1 MLTAVAEEATAE
13 SLENKKTRKFRF
25 LLLFENFEAQIFKHY
40 V

>member
-13 SLENKKTRKFRF
+13 SLENTKKRKFRF
-25 LLLFENFEAQIFKHY
+25 LLLFENFEAQIHY